1 MFNLTYLPC
10 RFKKYGHHTNGY
22 NINRDN
28 NDNNNNDNSD
38 NTDHKNNNINNSNT
52 SFCNS

>member
-22 NINRDN
+22 NINRNN
-28 NDNNNNDNSD
+28 NDNNNDNSD